1 MRQTP
6 PMSLP
11 PGMPP
16 RDRIRIVVADDD
28 WLFAQLLQ
36 VRLSA
41 HPDLEVIGIAGD
53 GSEAVDLAQKLSPD
67 MVLMDVTMPVLDGVE
82 ATRLIRALPEPPT
95 VVLVTGEDDDTD
107 LGAYEAGAAAYLRKS
122 LDLVSLIDVVVA
134 FSQLAGARS

>member
-36 VRLSA
+36 VQLSA
-41 HPDLEVIGIAGD
+41 QPDLEVVGIAGD

-67 MVLMDVTMPVLDGVE
+67 IVLMDVTMPVLDGVE

-122 LDLVSLIDVVVA
+122 LDLVSLIDVIVA
-134 FSQLAGARS
+134 FSQLAGARG

>member
-16 RDRIRIVVADDD
+16 RERIRIVIADDD
-28 WLFAQLLQ
+28 WMFARLLQ
-36 VRLSA
+36 VRLTA

-53 GSEAVDLAQKLSPD
+53 GSKAVALAEELTPD
-67 MVLMDVTMPVLDGVE
+67 IVLMDVTMPVLDGVE
-82 ATRLIRALPEPPT
+82 ATRLIRALPDPPT

-122 LDLVSLIDVVVA
+122 VDLVSLIDVIVA
-134 FSQLAGARS
+134 FSQLTGARG

>member
-1 MRQTP
+1 
-6 PMSLP
+6 MSLP
-11 PGMPP
+11 PGMPS

-41 HPDLEVIGIAGD
+41 HLDLEVIGIAGD
-53 GSEAVDLAQKLSPD
+53 GSEAVDLAQNLSPD
-67 MVLMDVTMPVLDGVE
+67 IVLMDVTMPILDGVE

-95 VVLVTGEDDDTD
+95 VVLVTGEDEDAD

-122 LDLVSLIDVVVA
+122 LDLVSLIDVIVA
-134 FSQLAGARS
+134 FSQLAGARG